1 MRRRQLDWN
10 PMAKAILFVIITC
23 KIVWPLCN
31 LTFGLLSLYSLP
43 AQYLQSLGQPRLIS
57 SPTSGRPVQQSG
69 TVPEVWMDC
78 SGRLWNAERKKRKK
92 ETRVHVFKTP
102 ILMVVGPF
110 FDLSHAFNSK
120 KCWYIQAIILKNDFV
135 YEWKS
140 LIYFFF

>member
-31 LTFGLLSLYSLP
+31 LTFGLFSLYWLP

-57 SPTSGRPVQQSG
+57 SPTSGRPVQQSHENG

-78 SGRLWNAERKKRKK
+78 SGRLWNAERKKERKK
-92 ETRVHVFKTP
+92 RANMFLKP
-102 ILMVVGPF
+102 PF
-110 FDLSHAFNSK
+110 LWLLDPFLISHMLLT
-120 KCWYIQAIILKNDFV
+120 LKNAD
-135 YEWKS
+135 
-140 LIYFFF
+140 IYRQLF

>member
-31 LTFGLLSLYSLP
+31 LTFGLFSLYSLP

-57 SPTSGRPVQQSG
+57 SPTSTS
-69 TVPEVWMDC
+69 T
-78 SGRLWNAERKKRKK
+78 SAERNSPWSLDGLFRTPMKCRKKKRKK

-120 KCWYIQAIILKNDFV
+120 KCWYIQAIIFKNDFV

-140 LIYFFF
+140 LIYLFF